1 MFEQALK
8 NNYRY
13 PSKKGLMTTEDL
25 FSLSLTELN
34 EIAKTVNK
42 KIKDIEEESF
52 IPGPNFNVTNDSK
65 MLEIVKHIIN
75 AKVTERDARILER
88 DRAEQKQK
96 IMATMVRKNDESL
109 ENMSVEELKKMLE
122 SL

>member
-1 MFEQALK
+1 
-8 NNYRY
+8 
-13 PSKKGLMTTEDL
+13 
-25 FSLSLTELN
+25 
-34 EIAKTVNK
+34 
-42 KIKDIEEESF
+42 
-52 IPGPNFNVTNDSK
+52 

-96 IMATMVRKNDESL
+96 IMAAMVRKNDESL